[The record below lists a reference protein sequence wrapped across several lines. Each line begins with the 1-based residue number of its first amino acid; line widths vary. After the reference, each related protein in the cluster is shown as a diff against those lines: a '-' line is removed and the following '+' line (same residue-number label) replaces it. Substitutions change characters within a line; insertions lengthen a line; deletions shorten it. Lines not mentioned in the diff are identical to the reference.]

1 MSQPAN
7 AAELAQAA
15 RRGYVDT
22 LVRGSAAV
30 PGALVDGLQKRLRKP
45 LLPGEVWGLR
55 ETLAALQQHARELRA
70 YAARMD
76 ARARTG
82 ARLLAMATETITAP
96 ME

>member
-1 MSQPAN
+1 MNPATPVSAISVDALQPLSVAG
-7 AAELAQAA
+7 AAAAAPSFHAVIPESTLLTAVPLLDPVELAQ
-15 RRGYVDT
+15 
-22 LVRGSAAV
+22 
-30 PGALVDGLQKRLRKP
+30 QF
-45 LLPGEVWGLR
+45 
-55 ETLAALQQHARELRA
+55 AALQQHARELRA